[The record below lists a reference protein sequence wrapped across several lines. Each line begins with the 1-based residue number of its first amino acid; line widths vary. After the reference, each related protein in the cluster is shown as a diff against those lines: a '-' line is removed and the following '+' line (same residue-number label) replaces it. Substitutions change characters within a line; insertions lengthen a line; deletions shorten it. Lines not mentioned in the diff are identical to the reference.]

1 MPGPYHP
8 LVNSWKDLP
17 TFAGWGVP
25 DEDDKS
31 MSFTA
36 PLDIDG
42 VTIPHFWLRGRCIVD
57 QPDREVTFQLE
68 VGSDGVRT
76 RTPLIR
82 ADWRPL
88 CGGHGNGSGS
98 FELADTIITG
108 SHLHAFDLNWLEDEQ
123 RMRASNLPV
132 ACGITEPLQSFS
144 DLLDFVKIQFRI
156 NGIEKITEPE
166 WIEKLLI

>member
-1 MPGPYHP
+1 MP
-8 LVNSWKDLP
+8 D
-17 TFAGWGVP
+17 
-25 DEDDKS
+25 DDDKS
-31 MSFTA
+31 MAFTA
-36 PLDIDG
+36 PLDIGG

-68 VGSDGVRT
+68 VGSEGIRT

-82 ADWRPL
+82 ADWKPL
-88 CGGHGNGSGS
+88 SGGHGNGSGS

-108 SHLHAFDLNWLEDEQ
+108 SHLHAFELNWLEEEQ
-123 RMRASNLPV
+123 RMRTCNLPV

-166 WIEKLLI
+166 WVEKLLI